1 VLLSSYSFE
10 DDVFVDGEKD
20 NGTNESRSK
29 RRKRR
34 HKHAKAKRAC
44 DDYLTLPR
52 GSLKSFRR
60 RIHTFR
66 I

>member
-1 VLLSSYSFE
+1 MLLTSYSFE
-10 DDVFVDGEKD
+10 DDVLVDGEKD
-20 NGTNESRSK
+20 NSTNESRSK

-34 HKHAKAKRAC
+34 HEHAKAKRAS
-44 DDYLTLPR
+44 DDYLNLAK
-52 GSLKSFRR
+52 GELKSFRR